1 MFRKVSKY
9 LQIFG
14 TSFHQYPVT
23 NGSKRFDIRGNGTNN
38 AGYRV
43 AIGLAWCRLQ
53 KGHGARD
60 GFWRSEDYRKFH
72 LLNGGS
78 KECDPNLERVLFIEK
93 ELYHRVF
100 EALVRWRY
108 ICNRNT
114 KLNGN
119 DETGAFTSLVV
130 LSIPISVLFV
140 VTPVVPFF
148 LFSLSTFSFVF
159 FICSCSYLCLPIQC
173 HFCTYEIVSF
183 VSHLHPAARQF
194 CRSTYTITDNTI
206 K

>member
-43 AIGLAWCRLQ
+43 AIGLAWYPLQ
-53 KGHGARD
+53 KGRGARD

-93 ELYHRVF
+93 GLYHRVF

-140 VTPVVPFF
+140 VTLVLLIFFIYFYFLYF
-148 LFSLSTFSFVF
+148 LFALVLPMSSYSTSFLYLRDYF
-159 FICSCSYLCLPIQC
+159 FRIPPPPGGTAILPEYI
-173 HFCTYEIVSF
+173 HY
-183 VSHLHPAARQF
+183 
-194 CRSTYTITDNTI
+194 YG
-206 K
+206 

>member
-43 AIGLAWCRLQ
+43 AIGLAWYPLQ
-53 KGHGARD
+53 KGRGARD

-72 LLNGGS
+72 LL
-78 KECDPNLERVLFIEK
+78 
-93 ELYHRVF
+93 
-100 EALVRWRY
+100 Y